1 MAIWEPDRKVNKQ
14 RFGKLVVR
22 KRRYR
27 KNYSW
32 WWECDCDCGRK
43 IVCDVNDLLNKK
55 VTECAVCGLQK
66 IIKGEIREIKRED
79 RASKVVKERP
89 GKNERENADNERR
102 LVLLA
107 IENISSTKTAR
118 LQGTGASNKLIQEYT
133 KLPDSAINTSLA
145 WLKNKGIIYIL
156 PRSGWHVK
164 ETPRDNFCF
173 RHGHVEFIGGKCLQC
188 LNKSGR

>member
-1 MAIWEPDRKVNKQ
+1 MRIWDPHFRVSKQ
-14 RFGKLVVR
+14 RFGKLVVK
-22 KRRYR
+22 KRSYR

-43 IVCDVNDLLNKK
+43 IICDVNDLINKRI
-55 VTECAVCGLQK
+55 TECAVCGIQK
-66 IIKGEIREIKRED
+66 TIKEELRIIKRK
-79 RASKVVKERP
+79 SKTPKVEEEKQGRSER
-89 GKNERENADNERR
+89 KDADNERR

-145 WLKNKGIIYIL
+145 WLKNKGVIYIL

-173 RHGHVEFIGGKCLQC
+173 KHGHVEFIAGRCIQC

>member
-1 MAIWEPDRKVNKQ
+1 MVWEPDRKVNKQ
-14 RFGKLVVR
+14 RFGRLVVR

-66 IIKGEIREIKRED
+66 TIKGEIKEIDKAD
-79 RASKVVKERP
+79 RATRAEKQSP
-89 GKNERENADNERR
+89 GKQERKNADNERR

-118 LQGTGASNKLIQEYT
+118 MQGIGASSKLIKEYT
-133 KLPDSAINTSLA
+133 KLPGSAINTSLA
-145 WLKNKGIIYIL
+145 WLKSKGIIYTL
-156 PRSGWHVK
+156 PRSGWHIK

-173 RHGHVEFIGGKCLQC
+173 KHGYVELIGGKCLQC